1 MIIVILSLFLGV
13 HVALE
18 DLHKDKELKT
28 IIKDLVRG
36 SGRSRPPSGEVGIQ
50 EKGAS
55 DQQKQQQRT
64 HLVNQLNATPQKET
78 LAVS

>member
-1 MIIVILSLFLGV
+1 MIIVILCLFLGV

-28 IIKDLVRG
+28 IIKDLVGG
-36 SGRSRPPSGEVGIQ
+36 SGRSQPPSGEVRIQ
-50 EKGAS
+50 EEGAL
-55 DQQKQQQRT
+55 DQQKQQRT
-64 HLVNQLNATPQKET
+64 HLVNQLNGAPQKET